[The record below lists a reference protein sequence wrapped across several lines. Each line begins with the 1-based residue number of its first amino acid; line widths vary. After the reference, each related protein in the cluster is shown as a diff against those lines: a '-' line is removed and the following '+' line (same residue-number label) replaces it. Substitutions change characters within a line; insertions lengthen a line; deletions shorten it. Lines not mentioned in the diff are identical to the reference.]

1 MMRRHIE
8 EGRII
13 EAHSFH
19 EILEE
24 QDPSQR
30 AEPGRTIDV
39 DAAKAEGDRYRRISL
54 DYAGLD

>member
-1 MMRRHIE
+1 MRRHIE
-8 EGRII
+8 NGRVI
-13 EAHSFH
+13 EAYSFH
-19 EILEE
+19 EVMED

-30 AEPGRTIDV
+30 SEPARTIDV